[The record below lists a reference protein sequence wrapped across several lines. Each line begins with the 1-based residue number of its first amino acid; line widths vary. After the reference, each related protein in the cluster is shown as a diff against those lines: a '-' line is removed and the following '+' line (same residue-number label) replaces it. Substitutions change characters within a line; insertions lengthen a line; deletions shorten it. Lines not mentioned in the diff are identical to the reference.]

1 MHHFQLEVPRNPL
14 HPKHVCTNL
23 QNPRKELNTRRKK
36 SSTLYNNLNSRCN
49 KTDTIFIS
57 ICSRNLP
64 TFMYWK
70 IPKLKIG
77 QNILPQT
84 DVHCWKITPN
94 GAGVLTNYLLTNSIK
109 SRITNSTCIQGSL
122 TNSIKVEQQIL
133 TY

>member
-49 KTDTIFIS
+49 NTDTIFIS

-64 TFMYWK
+64 TFMYRK

-77 QNILPQT
+77 QNILQQT
-84 DVHCWKITPN
+84 DVHCRRRRQCEFFIKHFRSSVN
-94 GAGVLTNYLLTNSIK
+94 VSLGNLVFYLFLLSPV
-109 SRITNSTCIQGSL
+109 RDF
-122 TNSIKVEQQIL
+122 
-133 TY
+133 